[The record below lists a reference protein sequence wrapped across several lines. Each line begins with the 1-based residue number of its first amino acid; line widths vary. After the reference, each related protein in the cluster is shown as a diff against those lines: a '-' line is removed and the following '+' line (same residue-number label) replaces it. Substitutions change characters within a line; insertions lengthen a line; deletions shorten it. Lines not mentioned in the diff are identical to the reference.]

1 MEKILSKALL
11 LQNVHSTDSFVAE
24 YCLKEVFEELLK
36 GRQGLVSMQ
45 DLIFSPQGLTAKEF
59 FKKFGIYFLEK
70 EAKNMQDWD
79 NFFNILEDRPEYMEN
94 FRQMVL
100 KMYLHQNISREAK
113 RRCYLWLNYRCQ
125 YGDHNNFILKLLS
138 HPEDGKLLLL
148 ANKYCCQSIYPSQAV
163 LEAVCSLS
171 IRVSRKLD
179 AYSFFLKFNDKEFDT
194 VILKNLLKEITSP
207 AGNITWAEK
216 KQIWAMIVK
225 LLPRTDL
232 VECQIDIN
240 LFSDLFQKNRID
252 SATYLDVL
260 DAYAKQKSVAKN
272 ISAMLNGYAHV
283 VVFKQQ
289 KEYLSRVNS
298 VVFALMDS
306 KPEYCEEALALLL
319 DIAYHW
325 KDENWFKFEYLSNIK
340 ANIYRHLLS
349 VKEVNISVLSRSIAI
364 DDNLFLSLVN
374 KVNKKEIKPL
384 VEMVALKYPQMWTSV
399 WSRLTSLPNLNLD
412 ELLSTLAALYKQSIN
427 EQISQNIL
435 ASLQMVL
442 YNLPAKENVAS
453 ELKTKFA
460 YLQDGGKL
468 QAISDSY
475 LANSEKS
482 IVNHMVG

>member
-1 MEKILSKALL
+1 
-11 LQNVHSTDSFVAE
+11 
-24 YCLKEVFEELLK
+24 
-36 GRQGLVSMQ
+36 
-45 DLIFSPQGLTAKEF
+45 
-59 FKKFGIYFLEK
+59 
-70 EAKNMQDWD
+70 
-79 NFFNILEDRPEYMEN
+79 
-94 FRQMVL
+94 
-100 KMYLHQNISREAK
+100 
-113 RRCYLWLNYRCQ
+113 
-125 YGDHNNFILKLLS
+125 
-138 HPEDGKLLLL
+138 
-148 ANKYCCQSIYPSQAV
+148 
-163 LEAVCSLS
+163 
-171 IRVSRKLD
+171 
-179 AYSFFLKFNDKEFDT
+179 
-194 VILKNLLKEITSP
+194 
-207 AGNITWAEK
+207 
-216 KQIWAMIVK
+216 
-225 LLPRTDL
+225 
-232 VECQIDIN
+232 
-240 LFSDLFQKNRID
+240 
-252 SATYLDVL
+252 
-260 DAYAKQKSVAKN
+260 
-272 ISAMLNGYAHV
+272 MLNGYAHV